1 MNPPSEARAA
11 AILANSMASH
21 LNDQQQSRAVLALA
35 MVFGQF
41 PAHVRAEDPAAMFEA
56 MVGLARQQLKTRLLA
71 QQMHAAGLGCVAPM
85 GPL

>member
-1 MNPPSEARAA
+1 
-11 AILANSMASH
+11 
-21 LNDQQQSRAVLALA
+21 
-35 MVFGQF
+35 
-41 PAHVRAEDPAAMFEA
+41 MFEA